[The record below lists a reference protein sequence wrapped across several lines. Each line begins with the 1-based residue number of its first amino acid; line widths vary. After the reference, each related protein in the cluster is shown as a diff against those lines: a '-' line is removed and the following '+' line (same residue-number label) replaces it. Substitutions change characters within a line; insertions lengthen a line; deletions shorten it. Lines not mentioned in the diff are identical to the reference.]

1 MDLRCE
7 RLRESPRQRSRCC
20 RFPVSG
26 DSPDRD
32 LLQSLK
38 VLRCPAALYPA
49 LPYSSPMERE
59 PFDPADDS
67 CNSAKMSLSLSLSP
81 SLCLIQKYKHSWKE
95 IFRTVHRL
103 VPQNQIKP
111 RPGQTA
117 WCCRR
122 ILSRVL
128 SHAGLHRFVGAR
140 ARKPRQGYLQHSP
153 PPNVPP
159 TLLPKHFLSRD
170 NDNDG
175 GRGMKAAACSPVS
188 PEFA

>member
-1 MDLRCE
+1 M
-7 RLRESPRQRSRCC
+7 RESPRQRSRCC
-20 RFPVSG
+20 RFLVSG

-49 LPYSSPMERE
+49 LPYSSPMER
-59 PFDPADDS
+59 ATLGSLDDS
-67 CNSAKMSLSLSLSP
+67 CKFADTSLSLSLP
-81 SLCLIQKYKHSWKE
+81 DIQASEVQGGSWKKS
-95 IFRTVHRL
+95 FDPVFLRL
-103 VPQNQIKP
+103 VPQNQIKSL
-111 RPGQTA
+111 PGQTA
-117 WCCRR
+117 WCCCRR
-122 ILSRVL
+122 ICPLSRVL

-140 ARKPRQGYLQHSP
+140 AHKPRQGYLQHSP

>member
-1 MDLRCE
+1 M
-7 RLRESPRQRSRCC
+7 RESPRQRSRCC
-20 RFPVSG
+20 RFLVSG

-32 LLQSLK
+32 LLQSLPA
-38 VLRCPAALYPA
+38 VTGCSISCPAIFISNGAGTVRPGRRQLQ
-49 LPYSSPMERE
+49 LRQ
-59 PFDPADDS
+59 
-67 CNSAKMSLSLSLSP
+67 NVSLSLALW
-81 SLCLIQKYKHSWKE
+81 LIQKYKHSWKE